1 MKKVKFLIVL
11 LVITV
16 VCDLALL
23 FVDDGNHSE
32 MVNYD
37 ATVTSCEVSKNS
49 GLDTYYIVG
58 YEYKDLD
65 GNLIKGTDNYY
76 LNEVHK
82 GDKITVSDRVTVK
95 GEYADLLFYITI
107 AVNIILGVLSL
118 ILLISVVKIRKG
130 VKS

>member
-23 FVDDGNHSE
+23 FIDDGNHSE
-32 MVNYD
+32 IVNYD
-37 ATVTSCEVSKNS
+37 ATVTSCEMSKNS

-65 GNLIKGTDNYY
+65 GNPIKGTDNYY
-76 LNEVHK
+76 LSEVHE
-82 GDKITVSDRVTVK
+82 GDKITVSNRVTVRGK
-95 GEYADLLFYITI
+95 YADLLFYITI
-107 AVNIILGVLSL
+107 AINTLLGVLSL
-118 ILLISVVKIRKG
+118 ALLVSVVKLRKG
-130 VKS
+130 VKY

>member
-32 MVNYD
+32 IVNYD
-37 ATVTSCEVSKNS
+37 ATVTSCEMSKNS

-76 LNEVHK
+76 LSEVHE
-82 GDKITVSDRVTVK
+82 GDKITVSDRVTVRGK
-95 GEYADLLFYITI
+95 YADLLFYITI
-107 AVNIILGVLSL
+107 AINTILGVLSL
-118 ILLISVVKIRKG
+118 ALLVSVVKLRKG
-130 VKS
+130 VKY

>member
-16 VCDLALL
+16 VCNLALL

-37 ATVTSCEVSKNS
+37 ATVTSCEMSKNS
-49 GLDTYYIVG
+49 GLDTYYIVD

-76 LNEVHK
+76 LNEVHE

-107 AVNIILGVLSL
+107 AVNTTLGVLSL
-118 ILLISVVKIRKG
+118 ALLISVVKIRKG

>member
-16 VCDLALL
+16 VCDLVLL

-76 LNEVHK
+76 LSEVHE

-95 GEYADLLFYITI
+95 GKYADLLFYIII

-118 ILLISVVKIRKG
+118 TLLISVIKLRKE
-130 VKS
+130 